1 MDRGYAVSK
10 KLVISICLAVF
21 LFGVPAIAQPPDYI
35 IQAQDILGIA
45 VWRNPDLDTEI
56 EVDQDG
62 YVTLPLLGKVMTAG
76 LTLRQFEDELTKLWG
91 GDYIKDPY
99 VRVSLQQKQFFVLG
113 EVKEPGSYE
122 MVGNMTVLKA
132 ISMAGGFTSYAAEG
146 GVFILRT
153 KKSGPEKIEI
163 DFSAIQ
169 KGQSEDIE
177 IRPGDVVTVPQS
189 FF

>member
-1 MDRGYAVSK
+1 VCK
-10 KLVISICLAVF
+10 KLSVSICLAL
-21 LFGVPAIAQPPDYI
+21 LFSVITAAAQPPDYV
-35 IQAQDILGIA
+35 IQPQDILGIS

-62 YVTLPLLGKVMTAG
+62 YVPLPLLGKVVAGG

-91 GDYIKDPY
+91 RDYIKDPY
-99 VRVSLQQKQFFVLG
+99 VRVSLKKKQFFVLG
-113 EVKEPGSYE
+113 EVDEPGSFE

-132 ISMAGGFTSYAAEG
+132 ISMAGGFTAYAAEG
-146 GVFILRT
+146 GVYILRT

-169 KGQSEDIE
+169 KGRSEDIE
-177 IRPGDVVTVPQS
+177 IRPGDVLTVPQS

>member
-1 MDRGYAVSK
+1 VYK
-10 KLVISICLAVF
+10 ILIISIYLALLLSGISAF
-21 LFGVPAIAQPPDYI
+21 AQPPDYI
-35 IQAQDILGIA
+35 IQPQDILGIS

-62 YVTLPLLGKVMTAG
+62 YVTLPLLGKVASSG

-91 GDYIKDPY
+91 RDYIKNPY
-99 VRVSLQQKQFFVLG
+99 VQVSLQQKQFFVLG

-146 GVFILRT
+146 SVFILRT
-153 KKSGPEKIEI
+153 KKTGPEKIEI
-163 DFSAIQ
+163 DFSAIK
-169 KGQSEDIE
+169 KGQSPDIE